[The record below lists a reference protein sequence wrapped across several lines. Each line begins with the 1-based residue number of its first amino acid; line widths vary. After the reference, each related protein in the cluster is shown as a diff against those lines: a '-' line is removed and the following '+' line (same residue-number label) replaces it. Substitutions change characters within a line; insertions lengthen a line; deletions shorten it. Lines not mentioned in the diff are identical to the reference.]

1 MGMGGLWNGEIEEE
15 IAREKK
21 GKEDLEPLKKKKSAT
36 KKKEWM
42 RERRERSKKDRIRP
56 GKN

>member
-15 IAREKK
+15 IARE
-21 GKEDLEPLKKKKSAT
+21 
-36 KKKEWM
+36 
-42 RERRERSKKDRIRP
+42 RSKKDRIRP